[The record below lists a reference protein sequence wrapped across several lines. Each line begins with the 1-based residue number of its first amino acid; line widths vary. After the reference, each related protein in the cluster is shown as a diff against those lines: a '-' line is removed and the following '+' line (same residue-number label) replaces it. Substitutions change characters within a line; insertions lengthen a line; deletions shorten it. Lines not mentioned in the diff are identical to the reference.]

1 MMKQHRVWSLLL
13 TMALS
18 CFAVSQETGRTPAP
32 VGIAVTASQQTDTQ
46 QKNVDEYIELLRS
59 NVRQEKAQ
67 VLGAVLELD
76 VAEAAKFWP
85 IYKEYNVELNKLNK
99 LRSDNI
105 QEYAKSYDQ
114 MSDPKADQLIKAA
127 VDYQKQ

>member
-1 MMKQHRVWSLLL
+1 MMKQHEVWSLLL

-18 CFAVSQETGRTPAP
+18 CFAVSQETGRAPAP
-32 VGIAVTASQQTDTQ
+32 VGMAVITTQQTDTQ

-67 VLGAVLELD
+67 VLGAVLKLD
-76 VAEAAKFWP
+76 AADAAKFWP
-85 IYKEYNVELNKLNK
+85 VYKEYDIELSKLNK

-105 QEYAKSYDQ
+105 Q
-114 MSDPKADQLIKAA
+114 
-127 VDYQKQ
+127 